1 MIFHEFLKT
10 WKSYVPAVDLCR
22 WSQDQQVQSRDVDSG
37 MCDLRLDLSHLF
49 YMYFCKF
56 CFIKSMQNAPLWH
69 ALWSNKLNLQW
80 CNKWDESSLK
90 SHVPEPTS
98 QLIPNLGKTGANG
111 RPKWWQIWMF
121 SNILKKLHFTQ
132 IEFFFRW
139 SWLQWVIYRIR
150 WQNKKKMTLWAL

>member
-37 MCDLRLDLSHLF
+37 MCDLRLDLSEHLF
-49 YMYFCKF
+49 YMYLCKF

-69 ALWSNKLNLQW
+69 VLWSNKLNLQW

-90 SHVPEPTS
+90 SHVPEPTMYITTHS
-98 QLIPNLGKTGANG
+98 KPREDWCEWSTKMVANLNVFKHSKKIAFYPNWIFFQMKLIAMSD
-111 RPKWWQIWMF
+111 I
-121 SNILKKLHFTQ
+121 
-132 IEFFFRW
+132 
-139 SWLQWVIYRIR
+139 
-150 WQNKKKMTLWAL
+150 